1 MALTAWMGI
10 ALAAL
15 PPLATPPLRARPPV
29 VVVDPG
35 HGWSSLH
42 RSYTGAYNRWA
53 DVHEDPL
60 ALDIARR
67 VAGALSARGAEVHLT
82 REGDQEPSDY
92 NGDGE
97 QTNRDRSYFALNL
110 RRLRP
115 EASQPRADLYVS
127 IHLNASPA
135 PSDRGTTVVFSEV
148 GPAAEHVEESRRLAE
163 AIYGQLS
170 RVLPESAPP
179 FAINGLYMD
188 RLALPH
194 AVVEVVFLSNWADLQ
209 WILKSEN
216 RQTAAELVA
225 EGILEWWGS
234 FPDPGVPPRRGGAPA
249 PPQR

>member
-1 MALTAWMGI
+1 MALTAWVGI

-15 PPLATPPLRARPPV
+15 PPSAAPRLRPRPPV
-29 VVVDPG
+29 VVVDAG

-67 VAGALSARGAEVHLT
+67 LAGALSARGVEVHLT
-82 REGDQEPSDY
+82 REGDQEPPDY

-115 EASQPRADLYVS
+115 QASQPGADLYVS
-127 IHLNASPA
+127 IHLNASPD
-135 PSDRGTTVVFSEV
+135 PSDRGTTVVYSEV

-163 AIYGQLS
+163 AVYGQLT

-179 FAINGLYMD
+179 FAVNGLYMD

-209 WILKSEN
+209 WILKAEN

-225 EGILEWWGS
+225 EGIVEWWGS
-234 FPDPGVPPRRGGAPA
+234 FPNPGAPPRPEGVPEAPRR
-249 PPQR
+249 

>member
-1 MALTAWMGI
+1 M
-10 ALAAL
+10 
-15 PPLATPPLRARPPV
+15 
-29 VVVDPG
+29 
-35 HGWSSLH
+35 H

-67 VAGALSARGAEVHLT
+67 VAGALSARGAEVYLT
-82 REGDQEPSDY
+82 RVGDQEPPDY

-127 IHLNASPA
+127 IHLNASPD

-148 GPAAEHVEESRRLAE
+148 GPAAEYVEESRRLSE

-170 RVLPESAPP
+170 RVLHESAPP

-209 WILKSEN
+209 WILKAEN

-225 EGILEWWGS
+225 EGILQWWGS
-234 FPDPGVPPRRGGAPA
+234 FPDPGVPPRRGGAPE